1 MADQPLNISATVSLP
16 IHTNWCV
23 YINCVNNVNIIW
35 HLCYCDAIDDIDRY
49 NTIEPEKKKRTNTS
63 KFIVKLIIAVY
74 RFYVAEITEKKTH
87 KKNVINFE
95 DSMPM
100 AYSTHLL
107 LQYVYA
113 HTKGIEGFWWTEKTH
128 IAQCFIIHC
137 SAHYNHVRRTH
148 KSKQQPKKGG
158 GASHA
163 ECREQTFTSHIS
175 NRVIMQAISSVLS
188 QCQNACILR
197 NSFPARTPRST
208 NVNRL
213 GCITE
218 RIRLLFIIY
227 ALHMM
232 VALVMVAL
240 VMVAWWWWLCV
251 PWMCDIDIIQNKWE
265 LDSRS
270 LY

>member
-1 MADQPLNISATVSLP
+1 MWTSSDTSAIAMPSMISTD
-16 IHTNWCV
+16 
-23 YINCVNNVNIIW
+23 IIQSSQK
-35 HLCYCDAIDDIDRY
+35 
-49 NTIEPEKKKRTNTS
+49 KKKRTNFGTS

-163 ECREQTFTSHIS
+163 ECREQTYTSHIS

-188 QCQNACILR
+188 QM
-197 NSFPARTPRST
+197 PK
-208 NVNRL
+208 
-213 GCITE
+213 
-218 RIRLLFIIY
+218 
-227 ALHMM
+227 
-232 VALVMVAL
+232 
-240 VMVAWWWWLCV
+240 CV
-251 PWMCDIDIIQNKWE
+251 HSSEFVSCTHTTQHKC
-265 LDSRS
+265 
-270 LY
+270 